1 MAELPRYQPTG
12 YLPADVPRLDFANIK
27 ESIAM
32 TQGISAALDRL
43 SNFAFKE
50 AAEKAQRE
58 GAQYGVENTPTMEQ
72 VLKAQEQGQ
81 SPAELFAK
89 PGTYFGDA
97 ARKVQA
103 QQVRIDF
110 EAKARQNLDSVSAAI
125 DSGAFDLNQI
135 QTEIKAIT
143 TNNGSYRKVL
153 ASIDADEAMKFS
165 ASISNAGNAVYK
177 KATEQYLKLVG
188 IQNERVA
195 EQSLNS
201 YSTII
206 KDTIKAE
213 TDPKML
219 LERINVEKRN
229 ATALIGRS
237 TNPEFVKK
245 KMDELD
251 SKIYTNIAEHL
262 LDPDVSKNPTEAL
275 MKIQSGNV
283 GNLSEVYKTLDKDK
297 LGAAALKVMTDRRS
311 SLASARD
318 IEKLQNE
325 DKVNGL
331 LIEYFDPKTTG
342 ARKKT
347 IGLEMAKSKV
357 LSIDQIEK
365 FLNPNLEDG
374 DTSAFSNIM
383 LRINTGLI
391 TDPDELRKTASKAGI
406 NGKQLGK
413 LTERLLTKVDDFEK
427 VAYSK
432 LRRNAG
438 LPDVSVGKN
447 KQNAHQFEKE
457 KVLNEFYEEIKQAEI
472 LDRGSFDPRKTS
484 DIAIERYNNTV
495 AKTATKTAAQTK
507 INDAVK
513 KELIGKGKVTEGF
526 SIDADTNLDDLL
538 SKKIINQNQYN
549 YFIGLQTELRK
560 Q

>member
-12 YLPADVPRLDFANIK
+12 YLPADIPRLDFANIK
-27 ESIAM
+27 EQVAM
-32 TQGISAALDRL
+32 TQGINSALDRL
-43 SNFAFKE
+43 AGFAFKE

-125 DSGAFDLNQI
+125 DSGAFDFNKI

-188 IQNERVA
+188 IENERIA
-195 EQSLNS
+195 DQSLNS

-213 TDPKML
+213 EDPKML

-251 SKIYTNIAEHL
+251 NKIYTNVVEHL
-262 LDPDVSKNPTEAL
+262 LDVSKSPAETLA
-275 MKIQSGNV
+275 KIQSGNV

-297 LGAAALKVMTDRRS
+297 LGATVLKVMTDRRS
-311 SLASARD
+311 SLAAARD

-331 LIEYFDPKTTG
+331 LIEYWDPKTTG
-342 ARKKT
+342 ARKKA

-374 DTSAFSNIM
+374 DTASFSNIM

-406 NGKQLGK
+406 NGRQLSK
-413 LTERLLTKVDDFEK
+413 LQERLLVKVDDFEK
-427 VAYSK
+427 VAYAK

-438 LPDVSVGKN
+438 LPDLSVGKN
-447 KQNAHQFEKE
+447 RQNAHQFDKE

-507 INDAVK
+507 INDVIK
-513 KELIGKGKVTEGF
+513 NELIKKGKVTAAF

-538 SKKIINQNQYN
+538 SKNIINQNQYN
-549 YFIGLQTELRK
+549 YLTNLQTELRK

>member
-12 YLPADVPRLDFANIK
+12 YLPADVPRLDFANLK
-27 ESIAM
+27 ESVAM
-32 TQGISAALDRL
+32 TQGINSALDRL
-43 SNFAFKE
+43 AGFAFKE

-125 DSGAFDLNQI
+125 DSGAFDFNKI

-188 IQNERVA
+188 IENERIA
-195 EQSLNS
+195 DQSLNS

-213 TDPKML
+213 EDPKML

-251 SKIYTNIAEHL
+251 NKIYTNVVEHL
-262 LDPDVSKNPTEAL
+262 LDVSKSPAETLA
-275 MKIQSGNV
+275 KIQSGNV
-283 GNLSEVYKTLDKDK
+283 GNLSEIYKTLDKDK
-297 LGAAALKVMTDRRS
+297 LGATVLKVMTDRRS
-311 SLASARD
+311 SLAAAKD

-325 DKVNGL
+325 EKVNTL
-331 LIEYFDPKTTG
+331 LIEYWDPKTTG
-342 ARKKT
+342 ARKKA

-357 LSIDQIEK
+357 LSIEQIEK
-365 FLNPNLEDG
+365 FLNPGVGEG
-374 DTSAFSNIM
+374 DIAAYSNIM
-383 LRINTGLI
+383 LRINAGLI
-391 TDPDELRKTASKAGI
+391 TDSNELRQTASRSGI
-406 NGKQLGK
+406 NGAQLGK
-413 LTERLLTKVDDFEK
+413 LQERLLAKVDDFEK
-427 VAYSK
+427 VAYAK

-457 KVLNEFYEEIKQAEI
+457 KVLNEFYEEAKQAEI
-472 LDRGSFDPRKTS
+472 LDRGSFDPRRTS

-495 AKTATKTAAQTK
+495 AKTVTKTTAQSK
-507 INDAVK
+507 INDVVK
-513 KELIGKGKVTEGF
+513 TELIGKGKVTAGF

-538 SKKIINQNQYN
+538 SKNIINQNQYN
-549 YFIGLQTELRK
+549 YLTGQQEILRK

>member
-12 YLPADVPRLDFANIK
+12 YLPADIPRLEFANLK
-27 ESIAM
+27 ESVAM
-32 TQGISAALDRL
+32 TQGINSALDRL
-43 SNFAFKE
+43 SGFAFKE
-50 AAEKAQRE
+50 AAERAQRE
-58 GAQYGVENTPTMEQ
+58 GAQYGVENPPTMEQ
-72 VLKAQEQGQ
+72 ILKAKEQGK
-81 SPAELFAK
+81 SLEELLAK

-97 ARKVQA
+97 ARKAQA

-110 EAKARQNLDSVSAAI
+110 EAVARQNLETVNAKI
-125 DSGAFDLNQI
+125 DSGTYTLDQI

-153 ASIDADEAMKFS
+153 ASVDAEEAMKFS
-165 ASISNAGNAVYK
+165 ASIASAGHQVYK
-177 KATEQYLKLVG
+177 KAIEQQIKLDG
-188 IQNERVA
+188 IKNEREA
-195 EQSLNS
+195 EQSLNA
-201 YSTII
+201 YSTSI
-206 KDTIKAE
+206 KNILSQEK
-213 TDPKML
+213 DPIL
-219 LERINVEKRN
+219 LKESIENEKVQFTRKVYKSN
-229 ATALIGRS
+229 R
-237 TNPEFVKK
+237 PEFITK

-251 SKIYTNIAEHL
+251 SKVYTNIAEHL
-262 LDPDVSKNPTEAL
+262 LDPSVSKNPTEAL
-275 MKIQSGNV
+275 IKIQSGNV
-283 GNLSEVYKTLDKDK
+283 GNLSELYKTLDKDK
-297 LGAAALKVMTDRRS
+297 LGAAALKVMTDRRA
-311 SLASARD
+311 SLAAAKD
-318 IEKLQNE
+318 IEKLGNE
-325 DKVNGL
+325 EKVTDL
-331 LIEYFDPKTTG
+331 LIEYHDPKTTG
-342 ARKKT
+342 ARKKA
-347 IGLEMAKSKV
+347 IGLEMVKSRV

-365 FLNPNLEDG
+365 FLNPNLENG
-374 DTSAFSNIM
+374 DTAAFSNIM
-383 LRINTGLI
+383 LRVNTGLI
-391 TDPDELRKTASKAGI
+391 TDPDELRKTASKAGM
-406 NGKQLGK
+406 NGTQIGK
-413 LTERLLTKVDDFEK
+413 LSERLLVKVDEFEK
-427 VAYSK
+427 VAYAK

-457 KVLNEFYEEIKQAEI
+457 KVLNEFYEEAKQAEI

>member
-177 KATEQYLKLVG
+177 KATDQYLKLVG
-188 IQNERVA
+188 IQNEKVA

-297 LGAAALKVMTDRRS
+297 LGAAALKVMTDRRA
-311 SLASARD
+311 SLAAAKD
-318 IEKLQNE
+318 IEKLGNE
-325 DKVNGL
+325 EKVTDL
-331 LIEYFDPKTTG
+331 LIEYHDSKTTG
-342 ARKKT
+342 ARKKA
-347 IGLEMAKSKV
+347 IGLEMVKSRV
-357 LSIDQIEK
+357 LSIEQIEK
-365 FLNPNLEDG
+365 FLNPNLANG
-374 DTSAFSNIM
+374 DSAVFYDLSYQVQ
-383 LRINTGLI
+383 TG
-391 TDPDELRKTASKAGI
+391 
-406 NGKQLGK
+406 
-413 LTERLLTKVDDFEK
+413 V
-427 VAYSK
+427 V
-432 LRRNAG
+432 
-438 LPDVSVGKN
+438 
-447 KQNAHQFEKE
+447 
-457 KVLNEFYEEIKQAEI
+457 
-472 LDRGSFDPRKTS
+472 
-484 DIAIERYNNTV
+484 
-495 AKTATKTAAQTK
+495 
-507 INDAVK
+507 
-513 KELIGKGKVTEGF
+513 
-526 SIDADTNLDDLL
+526 TNLDDLRKTAARAGINGAQLGEL
-538 SKKIINQNQYN
+538 SKQFIARTKQDEGEAAILLRRNSGLPDVNVGKNKANEHQFRKAEKLNSYYEEAKRAQILDTGSFNPKDVANVAIQRYDNEDKKNKQKEGARNSIASVTDQLITKKKVAKGFVIDENTSLDDLLAKKIIDEKQYN
-549 YFIGLQTELRK
+549 YLIGLQTELRK

>member
-58 GAQYGVENTPTMEQ
+58 GAQYGVENAPTMDQ

-125 DSGAFDLNQI
+125 DSGAFDLSQI

-177 KATEQYLKLVG
+177 KATDQYLKLVG
-188 IQNERVA
+188 IQNEKVA

-275 MKIQSGNV
+275 IKIQSGNV

-297 LGAAALKVMTDRRS
+297 LGAAALKVMTDRRA
-311 SLASARD
+311 SLAAAKD
-318 IEKLQNE
+318 IEKLGNE
-325 DKVNGL
+325 EKVTDL
-331 LIEYFDPKTTG
+331 LIEYHDPKTTS
-342 ARKKT
+342 ARKKA
-347 IGLEMAKSKV
+347 IGLEMVKSRV

-365 FLNPNLEDG
+365 FLNPNLANG
-374 DTSAFSNIM
+374 DSAVFYDISYQVQ
-383 LRINTGLI
+383 TGVI
-391 TDPDELRKTASKAGI
+391 
-406 NGKQLGK
+406 
-413 LTERLLTKVDDFEK
+413 
-427 VAYSK
+427 
-432 LRRNAG
+432 
-438 LPDVSVGKN
+438 
-447 KQNAHQFEKE
+447 
-457 KVLNEFYEEIKQAEI
+457 
-472 LDRGSFDPRKTS
+472 
-484 DIAIERYNNTV
+484 
-495 AKTATKTAAQTK
+495 
-507 INDAVK
+507 
-513 KELIGKGKVTEGF
+513 
-526 SIDADTNLDDLL
+526 TNLDDLRKTAARAGINGAQLGEL
-538 SKKIINQNQYN
+538 SKQFIARTKQDESEAAILLRRNSGLPDVNVGKNKANEHQFKKAEKLNSYYEEAKRAQILDTGSFNPKDVANVAIQRYDNEDKKNKQKEGARTSIATVTNQLILKKKVATGFVIDENTSLDDLLAKKIIDDKQYN
-549 YFIGLQTELRK
+549 YLIGLQTELRK